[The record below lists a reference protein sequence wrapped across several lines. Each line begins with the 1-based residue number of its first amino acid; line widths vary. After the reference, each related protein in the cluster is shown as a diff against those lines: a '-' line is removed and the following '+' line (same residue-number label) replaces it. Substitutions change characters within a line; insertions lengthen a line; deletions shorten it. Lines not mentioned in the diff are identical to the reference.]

1 MRQVYAN
8 DISSPEEKKVSLSG
22 FYFSTQ
28 TSEILSTPNKI
39 LNNWMVDICICALM
53 SEKCIIIQFYFHKII
68 SYQKWASFEAIKML
82 DNKIFD
88 GKVLW

>member
-8 DISSPEEKKVSLSG
+8 DISSPEEKKGSLSG

-39 LNNWMVDICICALM
+39 LNN
-53 SEKCIIIQFYFHKII
+53 
-68 SYQKWASFEAIKML
+68 
-82 DNKIFD
+82 
-88 GKVLW
+88 